1 MAAAI
6 SRARHA
12 ALAVAVV
19 LVNFLLFGFG
29 FLLWERL
36 FYGRAPE
43 AVYIAAC
50 FLAMGALLRLW
61 SSKWW
66 MVLVPSAAG
75 YLWGLGA
82 LKWAIHLTD
91 TRGEYAPPMDQYV
104 FSPSLREVL
113 GAFAAAAAAGLGWW
127 VTKRLSRTERKPRA
141 GIVATLVM
149 LGVASVP
156 GCASLGLQSRDYVFG
171 VTGAVTAEE
180 GGAPLQDAEVTLEVS
195 GPVYAAVE
203 PVKTESRLTDSTGG
217 FVFTYISHARGVRYR
232 VTVSKEGF
240 EPQAVSGSAPPAG
253 HHTIRLKRSNGA
265 ADRSTR

>member
-12 ALAVAVV
+12 ALGVAVV

-36 FYGRAPE
+36 LYGRAPE
-43 AVYIAAC
+43 AAFMAAC

-61 SSKWW
+61 SFKWW
-66 MVLVPSAAG
+66 MVIVPSAAG

-91 TRGEYAPPMDQYV
+91 TRGEYAPPMAQYV
-104 FSPSLREVL
+104 FSPSLWEVL
-113 GAFAAAAAAGLGWW
+113 EALVATVAAWLGWW
-127 VTKRLSRTERKPRA
+127 VMRRLLTAGRKARA
-141 GIVATLVM
+141 GTMTTLLV

-156 GCASLGLQSRDYVFG
+156 GCASVGLQSRDYVFG

-203 PVKTESRLTDSTGG
+203 PVKTERRLTDSTGG
-217 FVFTYISHARGVRYR
+217 FVFTYISHARGVRYT

-253 HHTIRLKRSNGA
+253 HHTIRLKEQRGTE
-265 ADRSTR
+265 RPKR